1 MGFGSYSEDIVSRF
15 NNDRH
20 SRLSVPPTRPAAA
33 PPKTTNQKDQPA
45 MSRLKEFTTQT
56 ARPLPIILVVDV
68 SGSMQGEGKIQAL
81 NHAVK
86 EMLEAFQDEADLRAE
101 VHVAVIT
108 FGGAARLHMP
118 LTPARRA
125 TWTDLRAEVHVAVIT
140 FGGAARLHMPL
151 TPARRATWT
160 DLRADGNTPLGAAF
174 ELARGLVE
182 DKQLVPSR
190 AYRPTIVLL
199 SDGQPNDEW
208 QAPLKAL
215 LASERGGKAFRMA
228 LGIGGDA
235 DNDMLKEFLASR
247 ESRVYT
253 ANEARQIREF
263 FQLVTMSVA
272 SRSRSADPNSAPALK
287 DEDLGL

>member
-86 EMLEAFQDEADLRAE
+86 EMLEAFQDEA
-101 VHVAVIT
+101 
-108 FGGAARLHMP
+108 
-118 LTPARRA
+118 
-125 TWTDLRAEVHVAVIT
+125 DLRAEVHVAVIT